1 MVNGFFIC
9 WLSLALHLTRLLNC
23 GSIFQS
29 CEVYQN
35 KWDISVTDRFHCTNG
50 HIQSIQRGVWEW
62 KLKLRKKAEYVRLP
76 PLYDLIEF
84 HVSYVSVNILVRI
97 KIVFLSDSTEFIE
110 ISIEFHSY
118 GSSVISLS
126 VPLSLSSMVPDFYG
140 VTDLNR
146 LLTHTNSSYMIFVAR
161 AHQISQLWMQ
171 IDTCIFLCFCGGVTN
186 KFRSDKQQTQRHRPL
201 NRKKKDLTQR
211 HKRERRKKQQIE

>member
-1 MVNGFFIC
+1 M
-9 WLSLALHLTRLLNC
+9 
-23 GSIFQS
+23 
-29 CEVYQN
+29 
-35 KWDISVTDRFHCTNG
+35 
-50 HIQSIQRGVWEW
+50 
-62 KLKLRKKAEYVRLP
+62 RLP

-84 HVSYVSVNILVRI
+84 HVSYVFVNILVRI

-126 VPLSLSSMVPDFYG
+126 VSLSLSSMVPDFYG

-146 LLTHTNSSYMIFVAR
+146 LLTHTNSSYMNFVAR